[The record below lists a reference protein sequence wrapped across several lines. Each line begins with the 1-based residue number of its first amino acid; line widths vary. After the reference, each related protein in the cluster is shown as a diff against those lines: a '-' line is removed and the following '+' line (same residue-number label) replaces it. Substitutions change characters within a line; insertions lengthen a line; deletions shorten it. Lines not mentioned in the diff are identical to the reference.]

1 MLIANE
7 CKIGRPPVGRWED
20 IEESLKNSSYL
31 EKSGFL
37 LENIEAFDC
46 KTFRLTPKEASKMDP
61 QQKLLLKVCWE
72 AFENSGYAPDSLREK
87 KIGVYVGVT
96 NSDYA
101 NKLIKER
108 NEKKEYDPLDSMGTN
123 FSFLSGRVSYFFGLQ
138 GPSVAIDT
146 ACSSSL
152 VAVSQACDALDNG
165 KCEMA
170 IASGVNV
177 MYLPETTH
185 ILSKPVSYTHL
196 TLPTN

>member
-1 MLIANE
+1 MFRTRGNNMKDKNVNQNIELKYEQINKRRTKYHEPIAIIGMACRFPGGINTNDKFWSMLIANE

-87 KIGVYVGVT
+87 KP
-96 NSDYA
+96 A
-101 NKLIKER
+101 NKKSRL
-108 NEKKEYDPLDSMGTN
+108 N
-123 FSFLSGRVSYFFGLQ
+123 
-138 GPSVAIDT
+138 
-146 ACSSSL
+146 
-152 VAVSQACDALDNG
+152 
-165 KCEMA
+165 
-170 IASGVNV
+170 
-177 MYLPETTH
+177 
-185 ILSKPVSYTHL
+185 
-196 TLPTN
+196 